1 MIDVDALS
9 KKYPAIKQR
18 QAYEPIF
25 WKNLNYKKEAE
36 YRLEL
41 NISSMLKLVFNGLHL
56 ILR

>member
-9 KKYPAIKQR
+9 KKYPAIKQM

-36 YRLEL
+36 LPVGKVSG
-41 NISSMLKLVFNGLHL
+41 NATSK
-56 ILR
+56 